1 VEREETQSSGI
12 KSFRLRGKRMTR
24 AQNAALIR
32 SWDRFGI
39 EFGTTVDTKVLF
51 PNAKEVIIEIGFGM
65 GDATAEIAKAH
76 PDNGYIAI
84 EVHPPGIGKL
94 LSLIEEHE
102 LTNVYI
108 IEGDAIEILQTMFA
122 DHSINGFHLFFPD
135 PWPKLKHNKRRIVNA
150 EFLALIHQK
159 LINGGYIN
167 IATDWVPYA
176 EWIKDAFANSVQF
189 TGGEVLRPD
198 WRPYTKFEGKGLA
211 KEHRVSDFHYTA
223 KD

>member
-1 VEREETQSSGI
+1 
-12 KSFRLRGKRMTR
+12 MTR
-24 AQNAALIR
+24 AQNAALLR

-39 EFGTTVDTKVLF
+39 EFGTKVDTKALF
-51 PNAKEVIIEIGFGM
+51 PKAKEVIIEIGFGM

-76 PDNGYIAI
+76 PENGYIAI

-108 IEGDAIEILQTMFA
+108 IEGDAIEILQTMFT
-122 DHSINGFHLFFPD
+122 DHSIHGFHLFFPD

-159 LINGGYIN
+159 LIPGGYIN

-176 EWIKDAFANSVQF
+176 EWIKDVFANPAQF
-189 TGGEVLRPD
+189 TGGEVARPD

-211 KEHRVSDFHYTA
+211 KEHRVTDFHYKA
-223 KD
+223 KA

>member
-1 VEREETQSSGI
+1 
-12 KSFRLRGKRMTR
+12 MTR

-39 EFGTTVDTKVLF
+39 EFGTTVDNKVLF
-51 PNAKEVIIEIGFGM
+51 QYAKEVIIEIGFGM

-150 EFLALIHQK
+150 EFLSLIHQK
-159 LINGGYIN
+159 LIKGGYIN

-189 TGGEVLRPD
+189 TGGEVPRPY
-198 WRPYTKFEGKGLA
+198 WRPFTKFEGKGLA
-211 KEHRVSDFHYTA
+211 KEHRVSDFHYIA

>member
-1 VEREETQSSGI
+1 MERHQNQESGI

-39 EFGTTVDTKVLF
+39 EFGTSIDIANLF
-51 PNAKEVIIEIGFGM
+51 PDAKDVIVEIGFGM

-76 PDNGYIAI
+76 PESGYIAI

-150 EFLALIHQK
+150 EFLELVHQK
-159 LINGGYIN
+159 LKSGGYIN

-176 EWIKDAFANSVQF
+176 EWIRDVFSSSLDF
-189 TGGEVLRPD
+189 TGGEVPRPD

-211 KEHRVSDFHYTA
+211 KEHRVSDFHFVA

>member
-39 EFGTTVDTKVLF
+39 EFGTTVDTKALF

-198 WRPYTKFEGKGLA
+198 WRPFTKFEGKGLA

>member
-1 VEREETQSSGI
+1 
-12 KSFRLRGKRMTR
+12 MTR

-39 EFGTTVDTKVLF
+39 EFGTTVDTKALF

-108 IEGDAIEILQTMFA
+108 IEGDAMEILQTMFA
-122 DHSINGFHLFFPD
+122 DHCINGFHLFFPD

>member
-1 VEREETQSSGI
+1 MERHQTQESGI

-39 EFGTTVDTKVLF
+39 EFGTSIDIDNLF
-51 PNAKEVIIEIGFGM
+51 PDVKDVIVEIGFGM

-76 PDNGYIAI
+76 PENGYIAI

>member
-1 VEREETQSSGI
+1 
-12 KSFRLRGKRMTR
+12 MTR

-150 EFLALIHQK
+150 EFLSLIHQK
-159 LINGGYIN
+159 LIKGGYIN

-189 TGGEVLRPD
+189 IGGEVPRPD

-211 KEHRVSDFHYTA
+211 KEHRVSDFHYTV

>member
-1 VEREETQSSGI
+1 MERHETQESGI

-39 EFGTTVDTKVLF
+39 EFGTSIDIDNLF
-51 PNAKEVIIEIGFGM
+51 PDAKEVIVEIGFGM

-76 PDNGYIAI
+76 PENGYIAI

-150 EFLALIHQK
+150 EFLALVHQK
-159 LINGGYIN
+159 LKSGGYIN

-176 EWIKDAFANSVQF
+176 EWIRDTFSASVDF
-189 TGGEVLRPD
+189 TGGEVARPD

-211 KEHRVSDFHYTA
+211 KDHRVSDFHYVA

>member
-1 VEREETQSSGI
+1 MERQESQESGI

-39 EFGTTVDTKVLF
+39 EFGTTVDMNELF
-51 PNAKEVIIEIGFGM
+51 EQAKEVIVEIGFGM
-65 GDATAEIAKAH
+65 GDATAEIAKAN
-76 PDNGYIAI
+76 PEIGYIAI

-122 DHSINGFHLFFPD
+122 DHCISGFHLFFPD

-159 LINGGYIN
+159 LIKRGYIN

-176 EWIKDAFANSVQF
+176 EWISDAFDQSTQF
-189 TGGEVLRPD
+189 TGGEVPRPT

-211 KEHRVSDFHYTA
+211 KDHRVSDFHYVA
-223 KD
+223 KG

>member
-1 VEREETQSSGI
+1 
-12 KSFRLRGKRMTR
+12 MTR

-39 EFGTTVDTKVLF
+39 EFGTKVDTTALF

-76 PDNGYIAI
+76 PENGYIAI

-108 IEGDAIEILQTMFA
+108 IEGDAIEILQTMFT
-122 DHSINGFHLFFPD
+122 DHSIHGFHLFFPD

-159 LINGGYIN
+159 LIPGGYIN

-176 EWIKDAFANSVQF
+176 EWIKDVFTNSAQF
-189 TGGEVLRPD
+189 TGGEVARPN

-211 KEHRVSDFHYTA
+211 KEHRVSDFHYKA
-223 KD
+223 KA

>member
-1 VEREETQSSGI
+1 
-12 KSFRLRGKRMTR
+12 MTR

-39 EFGTTVDTKVLF
+39 EFGTTVDTKALF

-108 IEGDAIEILQTMFA
+108 IEGDAIEILQTMFT

-176 EWIKDAFANSVQF
+176 EWIKDVFANSVLF
-189 TGGEVLRPD
+189 TGGEVPRPD

>member
-1 VEREETQSSGI
+1 MERKESQGSGI

-32 SWDRFGI
+32 SWDQFGI
-39 EFGTTVDTKVLF
+39 EFGTPVDIDALF
-51 PNAKEVIIEIGFGM
+51 PNAQEIIVEIGFGM

-102 LTNVYI
+102 LKNVYI
-108 IEGDAIEILQTMFA
+108 IEGDAIEILETMFS

-135 PWPKLKHNKRRIVNA
+135 PWPKQKHNKRRIVNA
-150 EFLALIHQK
+150 AFLTLIHRK
-159 LINGGYIN
+159 LIKNGYIN

-176 EWIKDAFANSVQF
+176 LWISEMFTISTQF
-189 TGGEVLRPD
+189 MGGEVPRPN

-211 KEHRVSDFHYTA
+211 KEHRVSDFHYIA

>member
-1 VEREETQSSGI
+1 MERHETQESGI

-39 EFGTTVDTKVLF
+39 EFGTSIDIDNLF
-51 PNAKEVIIEIGFGM
+51 PDAKEVIIEIGFGM

-76 PDNGYIAI
+76 PENGYIAI

-159 LINGGYIN
+159 LKSGGYIN

-176 EWIKDAFANSVQF
+176 EWIRDTFSASVDF
-189 TGGEVLRPD
+189 TGGEVARPD

-211 KEHRVSDFHYTA
+211 KDHRVSDFHYVA

>member
-1 VEREETQSSGI
+1 
-12 KSFRLRGKRMTR
+12 MTR

-39 EFGTTVDTKVLF
+39 EFGTTVDTKALF

-135 PWPKLKHNKRRIVNA
+135 PWPKLKHNKRRIVNS

-159 LINGGYIN
+159 LIAGGYIN

-176 EWIKDAFANSVQF
+176 EWIKDVFASSDQF
-189 TGGEVLRPD
+189 TGEEVARPD

-211 KEHRVSDFHYTA
+211 KDHRVSDFHYKA
-223 KD
+223 KV

>member
-1 VEREETQSSGI
+1 MERHQNQESGI

-39 EFGTTVDTKVLF
+39 EFGTSIDIANLF
-51 PNAKEVIIEIGFGM
+51 PDAKDVVVEIGFGM

-76 PDNGYIAI
+76 PESGYIAI

-150 EFLALIHQK
+150 EFLALVHQK
-159 LINGGYIN
+159 LKSGGYIN

-176 EWIKDAFANSVQF
+176 EWIRDVFSSSLDF
-189 TGGEVLRPD
+189 TGGEVPRPD

-211 KEHRVSDFHYTA
+211 KEHRVSDFHFVA

>member
-1 VEREETQSSGI
+1 
-12 KSFRLRGKRMTR
+12 MTR

-32 SWDRFGI
+32 LWDQFGI
-39 EFGTTVDTKVLF
+39 ENGTPVDIDALF
-51 PNAKEVIIEIGFGM
+51 PEASEVIIEIGFGM

-76 PDNGYIAI
+76 PGNGYIAI

-94 LSLIEEHE
+94 LSLIEEHT
-102 LTNVYI
+102 LSNVRI
-108 IEGDAIEILQTMFA
+108 IEGDAIEILETMFA
-122 DHSINGFHLFFPD
+122 DHIVNGFHLFFPD

-150 EFLALIHQK
+150 QFLALIHQK
-159 LINGGYIN
+159 LKAGGYIN

-176 EWIKDAFANSVQF
+176 QSISEVFANSTQF
-189 TGGEVLRPD
+189 TGGEVPRPE

-211 KEHRVSDFHYTA
+211 KDHRVSDFHYTA

>member
-1 VEREETQSSGI
+1 
-12 KSFRLRGKRMTR
+12 
-24 AQNAALIR
+24 
-32 SWDRFGI
+32 
-39 EFGTTVDTKVLF
+39 
-51 PNAKEVIIEIGFGM
+51 M

-159 LINGGYIN
+159 LIKGGYIN

-176 EWIKDAFANSVQF
+176 EWIKDVFANSVLF
-189 TGGEVLRPD
+189 TGGEVPRPD

>member
-1 VEREETQSSGI
+1 VERQESQSSGI

-39 EFGTTVDTKVLF
+39 EFGTTVDTKALF

-76 PDNGYIAI
+76 PENGYIAI

-135 PWPKLKHNKRRIVNA
+135 PWPKLKHNKRRIVNS

-159 LINGGYIN
+159 LIAGGYIN

-176 EWIKDAFANSVQF
+176 EWIKDVFASSDQF
-189 TGGEVLRPD
+189 TGEEVARPD

-211 KEHRVSDFHYTA
+211 KDHRVSDFHYKA
-223 KD
+223 KV

>member
-1 VEREETQSSGI
+1 
-12 KSFRLRGKRMTR
+12 M
-24 AQNAALIR
+24 
-32 SWDRFGI
+32 
-39 EFGTTVDTKVLF
+39 F
-51 PNAKEVIIEIGFGM
+51 PNAKEVIVEIGFGM

-76 PDNGYIAI
+76 PENGYIAI

-150 EFLALIHQK
+150 EFLALVHLK
-159 LINGGYIN
+159 LKSDGYIN

-176 EWIKDAFANSVQF
+176 EWIRDVFSVSIDF
-189 TGGEVLRPD
+189 TGGEVARPN

-211 KEHRVSDFHYTA
+211 KDHRVSDFHYVA
-223 KD
+223 KG

>member
-1 VEREETQSSGI
+1 MERKESQGSGI

-32 SWDRFGI
+32 SWDQFGI
-39 EFGTTVDTKVLF
+39 EFGTPIDIDALF
-51 PNAKEVIIEIGFGM
+51 PNAREIIVEIGFGM

-102 LTNVYI
+102 LKNVYI
-108 IEGDAIEILQTMFA
+108 IEGDAIEILETMFN

-135 PWPKLKHNKRRIVNA
+135 PWPKQKHNKRRIVNA
-150 EFLALIHQK
+150 AFLALIHRK
-159 LINGGYIN
+159 LMKNGYIN

-176 EWIKDAFANSVQF
+176 HWISEAFAISNQF
-189 TGGEVLRPD
+189 TGGEVPRPN

-211 KEHRVSDFHYTA
+211 KDHRVSDFHYIA

>member
-1 VEREETQSSGI
+1 MEQQESRTSGI

-39 EFGTTVDTKVLF
+39 EFGTSVDVDQLF
-51 PNAKEVIIEIGFGM
+51 PEAKEVIIEIGFGM
-65 GDATAEIAKAH
+65 GDATAEIAKAN
-76 PDNGYIAI
+76 PGNGYIAV

-135 PWPKLKHNKRRIVNA
+135 PWPKMKHNKRRIVND
-150 EFLALIHQK
+150 EFLTLIHRK
-159 LINGGYIN
+159 LVKGGYIN

-176 EWIKDAFANSVQF
+176 QSISEVFARSAQF
-189 TGGEVLRPD
+189 TGGEVARPD

-211 KEHRVSDFHYTA
+211 KDHRVSDFHYLA
-223 KD
+223 KS

>member
-1 VEREETQSSGI
+1 
-12 KSFRLRGKRMTR
+12 MTR

-198 WRPYTKFEGKGLA
+198 WRPFTKFEGKGLA

>member
-1 VEREETQSSGI
+1 MERHETQESGI

-39 EFGTTVDTKVLF
+39 ELGTSIDIDNLF
-51 PNAKEVIIEIGFGM
+51 PDAKAVIVEIGFGM

-76 PDNGYIAI
+76 PENGYIAI

-122 DHSINGFHLFFPD
+122 DHCINGFHLFFPD

-150 EFLALIHQK
+150 EFLALVHQK
-159 LINGGYIN
+159 LKSGGYIN

-176 EWIKDAFANSVQF
+176 EWIRDAFSASVDF
-189 TGGEVLRPD
+189 NGGDVPRSD

-211 KEHRVSDFHYTA
+211 KDHRVSDFHYVA
-223 KD
+223 KG

>member
-1 VEREETQSSGI
+1 
-12 KSFRLRGKRMTR
+12 MTR

-32 SWDRFGI
+32 SWDWFGI
-39 EFGTTVDTKVLF
+39 EFGTTVDTKALF

-76 PDNGYIAI
+76 PENGYIAI

-94 LSLIEEHE
+94 LSLIEEHA

-135 PWPKLKHNKRRIVNA
+135 PWPKLKHNKRRIVNS

-159 LINGGYIN
+159 LIAGGYIN

-176 EWIKDAFANSVQF
+176 VWIKDVFASSDQF
-189 TGGEVLRPD
+189 TGAEVARPD

-211 KEHRVSDFHYTA
+211 KDHRVSDFHYKA
-223 KD
+223 KV

>member
-1 VEREETQSSGI
+1 
-12 KSFRLRGKRMTR
+12 MTR

-198 WRPYTKFEGKGLA
+198 WRPFTKFEGKGLA
-211 KEHRVSDFHYTA
+211 KEHRVSDFHYTV

>member
-1 VEREETQSSGI
+1 MERHRTQESGI

-32 SWDRFGI
+32 SWGRFGI
-39 EFGTTVDTKVLF
+39 KFGTSIDLDNLF
-51 PNAKEVIIEIGFGM
+51 PDVKDVIVEIGFGM

-76 PDNGYIAI
+76 PENGYIAI

-150 EFLALIHQK
+150 EFLALVHLK
-159 LINGGYIN
+159 LKSDGYIN

-176 EWIKDAFANSVQF
+176 EWIRDVFSVSIDF
-189 TGGEVLRPD
+189 TGGEVARPN

-211 KEHRVSDFHYTA
+211 KDHRVSDFHYVA
-223 KD
+223 KG